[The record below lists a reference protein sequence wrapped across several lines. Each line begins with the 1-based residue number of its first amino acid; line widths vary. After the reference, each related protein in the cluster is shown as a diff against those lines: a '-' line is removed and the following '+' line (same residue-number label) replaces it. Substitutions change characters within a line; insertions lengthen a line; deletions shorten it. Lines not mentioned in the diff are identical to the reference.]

1 MPFWSTLVVGY
12 YTSEP
17 VLVLNPTV
25 ANSKLDCNQL
35 LTQLEQLCNLEQ
47 RPSHRL
53 SSQQPVELI
62 EVVTTFVVVQQ
73 TQLLHQI
80 IWMRV
85 LIMGTIER
93 PLV

>member
-1 MPFWSTLVVGY
+1 
-12 YTSEP
+12 
-17 VLVLNPTV
+17 LNPT
-25 ANSKLDCNQL
+25 AADSKLDCNQL

-85 LIMGTIER
+85 LIMGTVER